1 MSDPTLFD
9 IEPPSHP
16 PNSPPAPPIPAAPS
30 DGDNGDNGDNG
41 DSLNLAAYAQ
51 RAYLE
56 YALSVVKGR
65 ALPDVCDGQKPVQ
78 RRIIYSMHRMGL
90 SFGGSNG
97 ASGAKPVKSAR
108 VVGDVLGK
116 YHPHGDSAAY
126 DAMVRMAQ
134 GFSQRYPLVDGQGNF
149 GSRDGDSAAAMRY
162 TEARLSKIATLLTDE
177 LDMGTVDFA
186 PNYDGSETEPR
197 LLPARLPFDLLNGAS
212 GIAVGLATE
221 IPSHN
226 LSEIAQAAVAL
237 IKNAK
242 LTDEE
247 LFTLVPGP
255 DFANGG
261 QIISPATDIAEAY
274 RTGRGSLKIRARWKI
289 EELAR
294 GQWQLVVTELP
305 QGVSTAKVLEEIEEI
320 TNPKVKTGKKALNQD
335 QIQLKASMLALLDV
349 ARDESNKDAH
359 VRLVFEPKTSKIGQ
373 QELITAL
380 LAHTSL
386 ESSCPINLTSIGLDG
401 RPMLKSLRA
410 MLVEWIEFRAT
421 TIERRSRHRLEKVLE
436 RIHIL
441 EGRQIVLLNID
452 EVIAIIRHSD
462 EPKAALMARFKLSDR
477 QAEDILEI
485 RLRQLARLEAIKI
498 EQELSELKQEQGKLE
513 DIINSPAT
521 LRRLMI
527 KEIEQDAKAFG
538 DPAKDA
544 RRTLIQAEKK
554 SVAEIKIVDEP
565 VTVIVSAKGWVRAR
579 TGHGHDANSFAF
591 KAGDGLY
598 DTFECRTV
606 DTLLAFG
613 SNGRVYSVNVSL
625 LPGARGDGQPVTTLV
640 ELESGTQLLHYFAGP
655 TSAQLL
661 LSSSGGYGFIASVEH
676 MISRQKAGKA
686 FISVQAGETVCKP
699 SPLDIFIRNVAIA
712 VIEPAQSAPKLVVA
726 THVACASIGG
736 RILTFEITE
745 LKAML
750 GGGRGLMLID
760 LDAKDTLAGAAAYSR
775 SIKISGI
782 GRGGKER
789 EEQLEIRS
797 LNNARAARGRKGKAA
812 DLGFKPT
819 GVVRVE

>member
-1 MSDPTLFD
+1 MTIQTDIQGISDTD
-9 IEPPSHP
+9 
-16 PNSPPAPPIPAAPS
+16 
-30 DGDNGDNGDNG
+30 
-41 DSLNLAAYAQ
+41 DSALHLAAYAQ

-78 RRIIYSMHRMGL
+78 RRIIYSMHRMVL

-134 GFSQRYPLVDGQGNF
+134 GFSQRYPLIDGQGNF

-177 LDMGTVDFA
+177 LDMGTVDFV
-186 PNYDGSETEPR
+186 PNYDGSELEPR

-226 LSEIAQAAVAL
+226 LSEIAQATVAL

-247 LFTLVPGP
+247 LFTLIPGP

-274 RTGRGSLKIRARWKI
+274 RTGRGSLKLRARWKI

-320 TNPKVKTGKKALNQD
+320 TNPKVKTGKKALSSD
-335 QIQLKASMLALLDV
+335 QTQLKASMLALLDV

-401 RPMLKSLRA
+401 RPMLKSLRL
-410 MLVEWIEFRAT
+410 MIEEWIEFRAT

-452 EVIAIIRHSD
+452 EVIAIIRQSD
-462 EPKAALMARFKLSDR
+462 EPKAALIARFKLTDR

-498 EQELSELKQEQGKLE
+498 EQELNELKQEQGKLE
-513 DIINSPAT
+513 DIIHSPIT

-527 KEIEQDAKAFG
+527 KEIEQDAKTFG
-538 DPAKDA
+538 DSAKDP

-554 SVAEIKIVDEP
+554 AVAEIKIIDEP

-579 TGHGHDANSFAF
+579 TGHGHERSSFAF

-625 LPGARGDGQPVTTLV
+625 LPGARGDGQPVTTLI
-640 ELESGTQLLHYFAGP
+640 ELESGTQLLHYFAGAA
-655 TSAQLL
+655 SAQLL
-661 LSSSGGYGFIASVEH
+661 LSGSGGYGFIANIEH

-686 FISVQAGETVCKP
+686 FISVQTGETVCKP
-699 SPLDIFIRNVAIA
+699 SPLSIYMRNTAVAG
-712 VIEPAQSAPKLVVA
+712 IEFAQSAPKLIAA
-726 THVACASIGG
+726 THVACASAGG
-736 RILTFEITE
+736 RILTFELSE
-745 LKAML
+745 LKAMA

-760 LDAKDTLAGAAAYSR
+760 LDAKDILAGVAAYSR
-775 SIKISGI
+775 SIKIFGI

-797 LNNARAARGRKGKAA
+797 LNNARAARARKGKAA

-819 GVVRVE
+819 GVIRIE

>member
-1 MSDPTLFD
+1 MTDQTTLD
-9 IEPPSHP
+9 LDSEDNNEGDKSMPSGE
-16 PNSPPAPPIPAAPS
+16 SA
-30 DGDNGDNGDNG
+30 DG
-41 DSLNLAAYAQ
+41 LNLAQYAQ

-97 ASGAKPVKSAR
+97 ANGAKPVKSAR

-134 GFSQRYPLVDGQGNF
+134 DFSQRYPLIDGQGNF

-162 TEARLSKIATLLTDE
+162 TEARLAKISTLLTDE
-177 LDMGTVDFA
+177 IDMGTVDFI
-186 PNYDGSETEPR
+186 PNYDGSEQEPR

-226 LSEIAQAAVAL
+226 LHEIAQATVAL
-237 IKNAK
+237 IKSPK
-242 LTDEE
+242 LSDEE
-247 LFTLVPGP
+247 IFALIPGP

-261 QIISPATDIAEAY
+261 QIISPSSDIAEAY
-274 RTGRGSLKIRARWKI
+274 RTGRGSLKVRARWKI

-320 TNPKVKTGKKALNQD
+320 TNPKVKTGKKALSQE
-335 QIQLKASMLALLDV
+335 QTQLKASMLALLDA
-349 ARDESNKDAH
+349 ARDESSKDAA
-359 VRLVFEPKTSKIGQ
+359 VRLVFEPKTSKIEQ

-386 ESSCPINLTSIGLDG
+386 ESSCSINLTAIGLDG
-401 RPMLKSLRA
+401 IPKQKNLREMLS
-410 MLVEWIEFRAT
+410 EWIEFRAT
-421 TIERRSRHRLEKVLE
+421 TIERRSRHRLEKVLD
-436 RIHIL
+436 RLHIL

-452 EVIAIIRHSD
+452 EVIAIIRQSD
-462 EPKAALMARFKLSDR
+462 EPKAALIARFKLTDR

-498 EQELSELKQEQGKLE
+498 EQEMKELREEQKKLE
-513 DIINSPAT
+513 EIIGSPAA

-527 KEIEQDAKAFG
+527 KEIESDAKAFG
-538 DPAKDA
+538 DPAKDP

-554 SVAEIKIVDEP
+554 AVAEIKVVDEP
-565 VTVIVSAKGWVRAR
+565 VTVVVSAKGWVRAR
-579 TGHGHDANSFAF
+579 TGHGHEATSFAF
-591 KAGDGLY
+591 KSGDGLY

-613 SNGRVYSVNVSL
+613 SNGRVYSVPVAS

-640 ELESGTQLLHYFAGP
+640 ELESGTQLLHYFAGAAN
-655 TSAQLL
+655 AQML

-686 FISVQAGETVCKP
+686 FITVGAGETVCKP
-699 SPLDIFIRNVAIA
+699 SPLEIFIRNQQVAGM
-712 VIEPAQSAPKLVVA
+712 ESAQSAIKSVVA
-726 THVACASIGG
+726 THVACASSGG
-736 RILTFEITE
+736 RILTFELSE
-745 LKAML
+745 LKAMA

-760 LDAKDTLAGAAAYSR
+760 LDAKDSLAGVAAYSR
-775 SIKISGI
+775 SIKIFGI

-797 LNNARAARGRKGKAA
+797 LNNARAARARKGKAA